1 MKWSLVAVSVVLVA
15 LAALVVAIERVNV
28 LPRRLAAYIEHRA
41 SGHRT
46 AIERAGRI
54 AARAL
59 LAVDRGRR
67 DVAYLLP
74 VPSMRTAAGVEE
86 HLAPRARVVLVT
98 TASQAREAI
107 ENAEPGDAITFLP
120 GTYRF
125 DGSYIAVLRPGTPL
139 APIVVRAAGPGSARL
154 EFNLIEGFLVSA
166 PYWSFENLDIRGIC
180 RAHADCEHAFH
191 VAGGG
196 EHFTAR
202 HNTIV
207 DFNAHFKINGNGTTY
222 PDWGVIED
230 NVITNTAVRDTGNPV
245 TPVDLVAASHWRIRG
260 NRISDFVKGQSDRI
274 SYGAFA
280 KGAGSDNRFERNV
293 VVCEERLRD
302 SPGQRVG
309 LSLGGGGSADAACR
323 GGRCIVEQERGV
335 IASNLIAACSD
346 DGIYLNRAAMSAVTH
361 NTLVDTGGITARYGE
376 TSADVEGNL
385 VDGPIRD
392 FGGAAIHARD
402 NFAARLI
409 ELYVGLHRVRDL
421 FVDAGALDLR
431 WREKPPRRAA
441 GTRVPPGLCGK
452 ARSGQ
457 PAYGAFDDITRCAV
471 TPG

>member
-120 GTYRF
+120 GTYPF

-139 APIVVRAAGPGSARL
+139 APIVVRAAGPGSAKL

-245 TPVDLVAASHWRIRG
+245 TPIDLVAASHWRIRG

-293 VVCEERLRD
+293 VVCE
-302 SPGQRVG
+302 
-309 LSLGGGGSADAACR
+309 
-323 GGRCIVEQERGV
+323 
-335 IASNLIAACSD
+335 
-346 DGIYLNRAAMSAVTH
+346 
-361 NTLVDTGGITARYGE
+361 
-376 TSADVEGNL
+376 
-385 VDGPIRD
+385 
-392 FGGAAIHARD
+392 
-402 NFAARLI
+402 
-409 ELYVGLHRVRDL
+409 
-421 FVDAGALDLR
+421 
-431 WREKPPRRAA
+431 
-441 GTRVPPGLCGK
+441 
-452 ARSGQ
+452 
-457 PAYGAFDDITRCAV
+457 
-471 TPG
+471 

>member
-1 MKWSLVAVSVVLVA
+1 MKWSLVAVSVVVVA

-41 SGHRT
+41 SGHRP
-46 AIERAGRI
+46 AIERAGQL

-59 LAVDRGRR
+59 LTLDRGRR
-67 DVAYLLP
+67 DVPVVLP
-74 VPSMRTAAGVEE
+74 IPAVRTASAVE
-86 HLAPRARVVLVT
+86 HGPTQRDQTVLVGT
-98 TASQAREAI
+98 SAEAREAI
-107 ENAEPGDAITFLP
+107 ANAEPGDAITFLP

-125 DGSYIAVLRPGTPL
+125 EGTYVPVQRPGTPL
-139 APIVVRAAGPGSARL
+139 APIVVRAAARGSVKL
-154 EFNLIEGFLVSA
+154 EFDMVEGFLVTA
-166 PYWSFENLDIRGIC
+166 PYWSFENLDIHGIC
-180 RAHADCEHAFH
+180 RAHDDCEHAFH

-207 DFNAHFKINGNGTTY
+207 DFNAHFKINGNGDAY

-230 NVITNTAVRDTGNPV
+230 NVVTNTAVRDTRNPV
-245 TPVDLVAASHWRIRG
+245 TPIDLVAASHWRIRG
-260 NRISDFVKGQSDRI
+260 NRISDFAKAQSDRV

-280 KGAGSDNRFERNV
+280 KGGGSDNRFERNV

-302 SPGQRVG
+302 LPGQRVG

-361 NTLVDTGGITARYGE
+361 NTLVDTGGINARFGE

-385 VDGPIRD
+385 VDGPIRG
-392 FGGAAIHARD
+392 FAGAAVHARD
-402 NFAARLI
+402 NFASYLF

-421 FVDAGALDLR
+421 FVDAPALDLR
-431 WREKPPRRAA
+431 WREEPPRRPA
-441 GTRVPPGLCGK
+441 GTRAPTGLCGK

-457 PAYGAFDDITRCAV
+457 PAYGAFDDIARCAV
-471 TPG
+471 SPG